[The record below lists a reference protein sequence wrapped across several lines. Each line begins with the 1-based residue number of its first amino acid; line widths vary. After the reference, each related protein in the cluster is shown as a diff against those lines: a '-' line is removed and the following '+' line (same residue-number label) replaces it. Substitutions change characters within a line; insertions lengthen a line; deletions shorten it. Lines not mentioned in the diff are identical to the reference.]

1 MSTGAFTEIPL
12 IDLGAYF
19 AGDRASKRRVA
30 EEISRACERIGF
42 FLVSGHGV
50 DPALCEQARRESM
63 AFFELSLEES
73 LPSGGNRTTC
83 QSGLRA
89 ARHRA
94 SLSDDWCGDAARPEG
109 IDLVRAA

>member
-42 FLVSGHGV
+42 SWFRDTEWTRLFAS
-50 DPALCEQARRESM
+50 RRAANLWRS
-63 AFFELSLEES
+63 SSSHSKRS

-83 QSGLRA
+83 QSGATSRSAPSISQRRLVWR
-89 ARHRA
+89 R
-94 SLSDDWCGDAARPEG
+94 RPT
-109 IDLVRAA
+109 